1 MGERTRTRVQAVRR
15 AFAARAHPAPAG
27 PRERILVAHN
37 LLLGDTL
44 MLAPL
49 FAKLAHEEPE
59 AELLTLA
66 APALVPLFA
75 GRPYGVRALP
85 FRPSDR
91 ASIDALWREAP
102 VDRAVVVGDNRYS
115 WIAAAMGARH
125 VVAHAGDR
133 PFTKQWMVDEQRPY
147 SSEPRTWGDMVA
159 DLVDG
164 PEPRPYARGDWP
176 APPHVPFERPAGRYA
191 VLHVGASSPLKYWP
205 AARWAALA
213 HALEADGLEVAW
225 SAGRG
230 EEALVAA
237 CDPEGRRRSYAGRLD
252 LAQLWHLL
260 EGAAAL
266 VAPDTGVAH
275 LARLAWTPTVA
286 IFGPGSAPLV
296 GRGHFFRDAPWHA
309 AVAEPFPCRD
319 QDLLFRR
326 HVAWV
331 RRCGRSTAQC
341 DTPRCMQAV
350 SLEEVLAAARRI
362 MKTS

>member
-15 AFAARAHPAPAG
+15 AFAARSHPAAPG

-49 FAKLAHEEPE
+49 FAKLARERPA
-59 AELLTLA
+59 AELLALA
-66 APALVPLFA
+66 APGIVPLFA

-91 ASIDALWREAP
+91 ASVEALWHEPP
-102 VDRAVVVGDNRYS
+102 VDRAIVVGDNRYS
-115 WIAAAMGARH
+115 WVAAAMGARH

-133 PFTKQWMVDEQRPY
+133 PFTKQWFVDEQRRY
-147 SSEPRTWGDMVA
+147 SATPRAWGDMVA

-164 PEPRPYARGDWP
+164 PDPVPYARGDWP
-176 APPHVPFERPAGRYA
+176 APPHAPYDRPRGRYA
-191 VLHVGASSPLKYWP
+191 VLHVGASTPLKHWP
-205 AARWAALA
+205 AARWSALA
-213 HALEADGLEVAW
+213 QALEADGLEVAW

-237 CDPEGRRRSYAGRLD
+237 CDPDGRRPSFAGRLD
-252 LAQLWHLL
+252 LAQLWDLVA
-260 EGAAAL
+260 GAAL
-266 VAPDTGVAH
+266 FVAPDTGVSH
-275 LARLAWTPTVA
+275 LARLAWTPSIT
-286 IFGPGSAPLV
+286 IFGPGSPLLV
-296 GRGHFFRDAPWHA
+296 GAGQFFRDVPWRA
-309 AVAEPFPCRD
+309 AAREPFACRD
-319 QDLLFRR
+319 QDILFGR

-350 SLEEVLAAARRI
+350 SLEEVLASAREI